1 MMTYGDP
8 ECLNRLHHDLVTK
21 DWFMALLDLDA
32 YMDTRKKAY
41 AAYKDQ
47 KNWAKMA
54 LTNIAMAGF
63 FSSDRTIAQYN
74 NDIWKLKDLDVYAD
88 EDEPSKTAMEIK
100 AEAKAAKAEAKADKK
115 ADKADAK
122 AAKKASK

>member
-1 MMTYGDP
+1 
-8 ECLNRLHHDLVTK
+8 
-21 DWFMALLDLDA
+21 
-32 YMDTRKKAY
+32 
-41 AAYKDQ
+41 
-47 KNWAKMA
+47 MA